1 MYKTIEQIGLYSVLM
16 RRAFTRPEKWSVIKS
31 RVIDEMDKLGVRSL
45 GLVALMS
52 VFVGAVITLQTASNI
67 DSPLIP
73 LYTVGFATR
82 ESVILEFSPT
92 MLSLILAGI
101 VGSSIASE
109 IGTMRVN
116 EQIDAL
122 DIMGIN
128 SPGYLIMPKVV
139 AAVIFFPFLIMI
151 SMALGMVGG
160 YIVSIGTGL
169 VNSHE
174 YIYGIQYDFKPYHVF
189 YALTKTLFFAAIITS
204 VSAFHGYHARGGS
217 REVGLASTKGIIY
230 SDVVILLV
238 NYILT
243 QLMLI

>member
-1 MYKTIEQIGLYSVLM
+1 MLMY
-16 RRAFTRPEKWSVIKS
+16 RAFTRPEKWSIIKM
-31 RVIDEMDKLGVRSL
+31 RIIDEMDKLGVRSL

-109 IGTMRVN
+109 LGNMRIS

-128 SPGYLIMPKVV
+128 SAGYLIMPKVV
-139 AAVIFFPFLIMI
+139 AAFIFFPFLIMI
-151 SMALGMVGG
+151 SMVLGMIGG
-160 YIVSIGTGL
+160 YIVSMGTGL
-169 VNSHE
+169 VSSHE
-174 YIYGIQYDFKPYHVF
+174 YIYGLQYDFKFYHVI
-189 YALTKTLFFAAIITS
+189 YALVKTLFFAIIITS
-204 VSAFHGYHARGGS
+204 VSAYHGYTTRGGS
-217 REVGLASTKGIIY
+217 REVGIASTKGIIY
-230 SDVVILLV
+230 SDVVILVV